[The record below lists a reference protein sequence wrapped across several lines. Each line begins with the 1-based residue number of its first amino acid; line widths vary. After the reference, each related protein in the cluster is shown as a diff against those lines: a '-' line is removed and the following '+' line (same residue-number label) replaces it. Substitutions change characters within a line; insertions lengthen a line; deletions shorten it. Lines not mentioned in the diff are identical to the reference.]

1 MRKKALLIGV
11 NNYPN
16 GNELHGCV
24 DDANEL
30 SDILERNGNG
40 SKNFDTKR
48 LLNVRSTLE
57 AKQAIEELLKVT
69 MIVPCY
75 ISLDMVL

>member
-30 SDILERNGNG
+30 SDR
-40 SKNFDTKR
+40 
-48 LLNVRSTLE
+48 
-57 AKQAIEELLKVT
+57 
-69 MIVPCY
+69 
-75 ISLDMVL
+75 